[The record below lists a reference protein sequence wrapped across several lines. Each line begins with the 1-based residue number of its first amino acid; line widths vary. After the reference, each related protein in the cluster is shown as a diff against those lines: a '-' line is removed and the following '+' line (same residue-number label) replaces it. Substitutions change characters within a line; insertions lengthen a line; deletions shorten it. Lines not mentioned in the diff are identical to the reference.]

1 MDFGKVAE
9 TLFGRLAEQHKDRID
24 EVYRALSEPLIEDF
38 LFLRT
43 GEGALAHF
51 QDSPPWEGVKTVLE
65 LAFAR
70 FPGLVLELAG
80 AW

>member
-38 LFLRT
+38 LQDWTVFLRY
-43 GEGALAHF
+43 GPEGKL
-51 QDSPPWEGVKTVLE
+51 WEWGKRIEEVVAELDPVLVP
-65 LAFAR
+65 LLF
-70 FPGLVLELAG
+70 G
-80 AW
+80 